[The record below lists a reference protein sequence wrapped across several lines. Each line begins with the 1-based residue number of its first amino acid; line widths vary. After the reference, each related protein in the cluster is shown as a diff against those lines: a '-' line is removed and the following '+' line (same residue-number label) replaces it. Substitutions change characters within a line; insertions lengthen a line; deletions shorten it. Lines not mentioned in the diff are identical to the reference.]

1 MNRLNGLGPFKT
13 NPTRPDNG
21 EMAVA
26 SGFIAE
32 RDDDRQAELQ

>member
-1 MNRLNGLGPFKT
+1 MRTPA
-13 NPTRPDNG
+13 RIDNG

-26 SGFIAE
+26 PGFVAE